1 MAAERLVLC
10 LLLSRLLS
18 GAEVGWRR
26 ISNKLTK
33 QKNESNRKR
42 KMNIESQNINLSSL
56 PTGMYVIRILD
67 GEREVQK
74 QMLEIIK

>member
-1 MAAERLVLC
+1 
-10 LLLSRLLS
+10 
-18 GAEVGWRR
+18 
-26 ISNKLTK
+26 
-33 QKNESNRKR
+33 
-42 KMNIESQNINLSSL
+42 MNIESQNINLSSL